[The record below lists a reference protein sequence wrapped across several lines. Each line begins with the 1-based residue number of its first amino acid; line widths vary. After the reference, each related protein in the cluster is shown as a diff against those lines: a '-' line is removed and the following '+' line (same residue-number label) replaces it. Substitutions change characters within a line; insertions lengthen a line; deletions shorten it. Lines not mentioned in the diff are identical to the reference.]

1 MDGWETGGRSRKR
14 SSRNNVD
21 RSKIE
26 RTEKEETFITL
37 GIGTIGREAASG
49 SRQPYH
55 WILEAGDADAG
66 SK

>member
-1 MDGWETGGRSRKR
+1 MDGWME
-14 SSRNNVD
+14 D
-21 RSKIE
+21 RREIIEEAIVKKQCRPIEE

-66 SK
+66 M